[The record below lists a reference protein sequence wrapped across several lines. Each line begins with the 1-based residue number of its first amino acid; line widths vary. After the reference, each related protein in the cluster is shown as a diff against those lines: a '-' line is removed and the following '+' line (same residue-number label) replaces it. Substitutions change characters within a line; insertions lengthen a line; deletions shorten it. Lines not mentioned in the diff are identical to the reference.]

1 MFQRFARQDKRAKL
15 PRWINQYII
24 EAHSNMST
32 DMAISLSKKF
42 IRQISQP
49 FDHTQTGISLWTL
62 EDIEEKQR
70 KDDEERERAARE
82 YGDAFGTIRT
92 PAVGMGEGGFM
103 QDGMDVDGP
112 MIQGQNGASEQPS
125 ENRDATQGGEDDE
138 DEIRRMEQYEKEM
151 EEIAGMQ
158 VDEDLDLGLTDE
170 ALADMD
176 MP

>member
-1 MFQRFARQDKRAKL
+1 L

-62 EDIEEKQR
+62 EDIEDKQR
-70 KDDEERERAARE
+70 KDEEERERAARE

-92 PAVGMGEGGFM
+92 PAAGMGDGGFTVDAM
-103 QDGMDVDGP
+103 DMDRPFEMGVRVDRDGGGDGVP
-112 MIQGQNGASEQPS
+112 
-125 ENRDATQGGEDDE
+125 DE
-138 DEIRRMEQYEKEM
+138 DELKRMEQYEKEM
-151 EEIAGMQ
+151 EEAAGMQ
-158 VDEDLDLGLTDE
+158 VDEDMDMGLTDE
-170 ALADMD
+170 ALAGVD